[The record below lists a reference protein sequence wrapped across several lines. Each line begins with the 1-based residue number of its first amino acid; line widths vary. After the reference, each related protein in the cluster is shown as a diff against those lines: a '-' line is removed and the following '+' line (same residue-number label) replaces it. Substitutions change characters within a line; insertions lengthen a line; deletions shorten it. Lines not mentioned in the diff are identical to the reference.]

1 MRKPLSPWSA
11 VLFLGLALATST
23 GCATVFRDSKVKVHV
38 ESDPAGAQA
47 RISQSDTKP
56 TPADMDVDR
65 SSTSSVVINKP
76 GYAEHRGLVKKKMNG
91 GWLAADIVSCVW
103 ALCIPL
109 LVDAIS
115 GAWLDVAPSYSA
127 KLEPATAGTSPTG
140 AGGGAPPV
148 GSATPAPS
156 STGPD
161 TTSSLSES
169 ERKATARA
177 AYIEGVSLQEKN
189 DCAGALPKFEV
200 AQKMFNAPTHLL
212 RIAQCQAALGKLV
225 EAQETYETLTRATIA
240 ADAPQ
245 AFRQAQDEGKKEL
258 PALKPRIPSLRVQ
271 VAPANPKGLLV
282 LVNGS
287 PMPNELVGIARPVNP
302 GKYKVSAEASGMKA
316 APQEVDLV
324 EGANK
329 TIDLTLKK

>member
-1 MRKPLSPWSA
+1 MRKPFSPWSA
-11 VLFLGLALATST
+11 VLFLGFALATST
-23 GCATVFRDSKVKVHV
+23 GCATVFRSGSVKVHV
-38 ESDPAGAQA
+38 ESDPGGAQA
-47 RISQSDTKP
+47 RVGQAEAKP
-56 TPADMDVDR
+56 TPTDIEVER
-65 SSTSSVVINKP
+65 SSTSAVVINKP
-76 GYAEHRGLVKKKMNG
+76 GYTEHRGLVKKKMNG
-91 GWLAADIVSCVW
+91 GWLAADIVSCFW

-115 GAWLDVAPSYSA
+115 GAWLDVAPSYTA
-127 KLEPATAGTSPTG
+127 KLTPAAGGVVPVGTG
-140 AGGGAPPV
+140 APPPV
-148 GSATPAPS
+148 GSATPAPTS
-156 STGPD
+156 APPD
-161 TTSSLSES
+161 TTSALSES

-177 AYIEGVSLQEKN
+177 AYIEGVGLQDKN

-225 EAQETYETLTRATIA
+225 EAQETYETLTRMTFA
-240 ADAPQ
+240 ADAPT
-245 AFRQAQDEGKKEL
+245 AFKQAQDDAKKEL
-258 PALKPRIPSLRVQ
+258 PALKPRIPTLRVQ

-316 APQEVDLV
+316 APQEVDIV
-324 EGANK
+324 EGATK